1 MVRAHFR
8 KPSSTFSPVSAL
20 VSRNISSVWTENN
33 HMMVKGGHD
42 GSRKCKTCSARTHTM
57 FLDKS
62 VTIFLSEAWSFQEGH
77 LSVCIQVFLVA
88 TQNDDDVGASE
99 RPCISQPVGQGVIRL
114 SAVRHRWT
122 FLWNSSVWR
131 PNLDIHGN
139 MRPNVWDRRVE
150 AWALDALQL
159 LSIARKSDAIPPPHT
174 DGTTPAQWDCGSHVS
189 LAPLHCSTSCPR
201 CSLHS
206 LIRPLP
212 VLSLYLAVLVD
223 GLVPSNAELSCIV
236 L

>member
-114 SAVRHRWT
+114 SAVRHRDGHFCETAQYEDQTLISMVTWGQMCGT
-122 FLWNSSVWR
+122 EGWR
-131 PNLDIHGN
+131 PG
-139 MRPNVWDRRVE
+139 
-150 AWALDALQL
+150 L
-159 LSIARKSDAIPPPHT
+159 LM
-174 DGTTPAQWDCGSHVS
+174 
-189 LAPLHCSTSCPR
+189 LYSCFQ
-201 CSLHS
+201 
-206 LIRPLP
+206 
-212 VLSLYLAVLVD
+212 
-223 GLVPSNAELSCIV
+223 
-236 L
+236 